1 MIPHD
6 ETSPF
11 FPFFPRFIDT
21 PIFLPP
27 SIEKYIYI
35 NRVKWLI
42 QRAGRYHFL
51 FSTKKKRRKNRVK
64 MTEKEEE
71 KKIARVWRIV
81 ASDRFRRSNAR
92 IKRGAKSL
100 IDSAR
105 SWLPRYEKS
114 LSHPSSSRVKFC
126 SVNHNVTSI
135 HPRDRDWQSAYTRVH
150 ARLMN
155 LPCPTLHVSGRNA
168 SVRARARGAR
178 GPLLLLA
185 SARCPG
191 WDTLWEITLY
201 IWCYLFSWKQL
212 WKFGKRDFFGKFFLF
227 SGRKKRELKV
237 FEVSKFFC
245 LDF

>member
-1 MIPHD
+1 M
-6 ETSPF
+6 
-11 FPFFPRFIDT
+11 
-21 PIFLPP
+21 
-27 SIEKYIYI
+27 
-35 NRVKWLI
+35 I

-51 FSTKKKRRKNRVK
+51 FSTKKKK
-64 MTEKEEE
+64 EKEQGENDRKRKR
-71 KKIARVWRIV
+71 KKKQHACDEL
-81 ASDRFRRSNAR
+81 SRRSIPA

-114 LSHPSSSRVKFC
+114 LSPPLSSSFRVKFC
-126 SVNHNVTSI
+126 RVNHNVTSI

-212 WKFGKRDFFGKFFLF
+212 WKFGKRDFFWKFFLF

-237 FEVSKFFC
+237 SKFFC

>member
-1 MIPHD
+1 
-6 ETSPF
+6 
-11 FPFFPRFIDT
+11 
-21 PIFLPP
+21 
-27 SIEKYIYI
+27 
-35 NRVKWLI
+35 
-42 QRAGRYHFL
+42 
-51 FSTKKKRRKNRVK
+51 

-168 SVRARARGAR
+168 CTRAR
-178 GPLLLLA
+178 
-185 SARCPG
+185 SARAVAVAGIRSLPG
-191 WDTLWEITLY
+191 LGHFMRDNSLYLMLLVFLETIMEIRKEGFFWEIFLV
-201 IWCYLFSWKQL
+201 
-212 WKFGKRDFFGKFFLF
+212 FGEKEARIKSFRSFEVFLF
-227 SGRKKRELKV
+227 GFLIFFFFWFTTTGFVFLGKQTTVYSYKIFKINWYGIENTKKDRWKDSFVTIILCTIICNLV
-237 FEVSKFFC
+237 I
-245 LDF
+245 D